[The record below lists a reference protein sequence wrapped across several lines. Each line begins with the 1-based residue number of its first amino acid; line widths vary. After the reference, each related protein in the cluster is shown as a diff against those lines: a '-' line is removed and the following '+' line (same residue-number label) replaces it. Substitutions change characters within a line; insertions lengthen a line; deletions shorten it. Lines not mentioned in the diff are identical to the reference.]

1 MTISTRKGKFEFMEQ
16 IVITIVGFLLSLLSG
31 LILFKLNSIS
41 RRLDRQ
47 DDRIDVLF
55 ANLADCKKDCDRN
68 TVSKEDW
75 VRSEGYTRQ
84 KIEQM
89 TDAVM
94 ELNGKVK
101 IIEQVPELVGKITR
115 EIVAHLKSGGF
126 AND

>member
-1 MTISTRKGKFEFMEQ
+1 MNAS
-16 IVITIVGFLLSLLSG
+16 VWALAIVGC
-31 LILFKLNSIS
+31 LISIIGTLIILYLQTIKKS
-41 RRLDRQ
+41 ICTIGDRLDRQ
-47 DDRIDVLF
+47 DTRIDLAF
-55 ANLADCKKDCDRN
+55 KSLADCKIDCDRN

-89 TDAVM
+89 TNAVM

-101 IIEQVPELVGKITR
+101 IIEQVPELVGKVTR
-115 EIVAHLKSGGF
+115 EIILQLKSGGF